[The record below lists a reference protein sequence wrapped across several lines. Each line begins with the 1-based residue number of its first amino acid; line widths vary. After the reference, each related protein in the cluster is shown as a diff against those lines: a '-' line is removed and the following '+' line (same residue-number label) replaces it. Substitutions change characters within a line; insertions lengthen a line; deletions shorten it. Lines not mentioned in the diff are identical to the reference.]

1 MRTDLRARRLP
12 RAYRALA
19 LMVLNTAV
27 VFALVDLALRPFFPP
42 PESAPSGPADIR
54 AAVARFRQDPTASAF
69 GGKFQ
74 GFFPDLAPVDIAELM
89 AETLATYSRPLRY
102 EPWTQFREHPY
113 TGRFITVDAAGF
125 RHGADQGPWPPDTRD
140 FVVFVFGGSTTFGY
154 GLPGVATVPSALQG
168 LLGRVGDRRVRV
180 YNFGRGF
187 YFSTQERVLFER
199 LLHEGHR
206 PDLAVFIDGL
216 NDFYSASGEPEFTE
230 RLARLMARP
239 TPPPPTLL
247 EALGATAIGR
257 AATSL
262 RARLAQHQ
270 QSPDL
275 PSAGVSSGITPP
287 AARTTRARPTPPGSD
302 HVIDDVIRRVQ
313 RNKQLTEAAARAF
326 DVATA
331 FVWQPVPTYK
341 HAAIER
347 HDFGPH
353 ARSGPG
359 YAAMA
364 DLVATGALGDNFLW
378 CADIQQGLTEEL
390 YLDQVHYTPHMARLF
405 ATCIADQLRARRI
418 VATH

>member
-1 MRTDLRARRLP
+1 
-12 RAYRALA
+12 
-19 LMVLNTAV
+19 MVLNTAV
-27 VFALVDLALRPFFPP
+27 VLALVDLALRPFFPP
-42 PESAPSGPADIR
+42 PAPAPSGPADIR

-125 RHGADQGPWPPDTRD
+125 RHGADQGPWPPDARD

-154 GLPGVATVPSALQG
+154 GLPGGATVPSMLQT

-216 NDFYSASGEPEFTE
+216 NDFYSASGEPEFTD
-230 RLARLMARP
+230 RLTRLMAQP
-239 TPPPPTLL
+239 AAPPPTLL
-247 EALGATAIGR
+247 DVLSATAIGR

-262 RARLAQHQ
+262 RARLASTKPSSIPRAPGGPPEG
-270 QSPDL
+270 SPPTARATR
-275 PSAGVSSGITPP
+275 PSPP
-287 AARTTRARPTPPGSD
+287 ASD
-302 HVIDDVIRRVQ
+302 HVIDDVIRRVR
-313 RNKQLTEAAARAF
+313 RNKQLAEAAANAF

-341 HAAIER
+341 YAAGNQQ
-347 HDFGPH
+347 DFGLH
-353 ARSGPG
+353 ARSAPG

-364 DLVATGALGDNFLW
+364 DLVATGALGDNFIW
-378 CADIQQGLTEEL
+378 CADIQQGLDEVL
-390 YLDQVHYTPHMARLF
+390 YLDLVHYTPRMARLF
-405 ATCIADQLRARRI
+405 ATCIADQLRARGL
-418 VATH
+418 VASR